1 MLEAPIPCLENLGS
15 LVLGSPEELL
25 MDLET
30 KCSGIQLIALKKVC
44 FVCVLRGLV
53 LSVDVR

>member
-30 KCSGIQLIALKKVC
+30 KCSGIQLIAL
-44 FVCVLRGLV
+44 
-53 LSVDVR
+53 